1 MFKLKIDQLFPHP
14 DNPRKDLGDLTEL
27 AESIKVRGIM
37 QNLTVV
43 PRDEDYN
50 EFTVIIGHRR
60 LAAAKLA
67 GLIEVPCSIVELD
80 VREQLATMLLENM
93 QRSDLTIYEQA
104 QGFQM
109 MLDLGSDVSEI
120 AKETG
125 LSKTTIKNRTK
136 LLAFDRDSLKA
147 AEERGGTLSDYLEVL
162 KISDEGVRNEV
173 LAKVGTNNFDWELKR
188 AIREEDEAKIL
199 NKMVE
204 IVSGFAKLLPE
215 DFNGNDY
222 SFITTYNPSYQKADG
237 IKIPEDEQDYFYSI
251 MYGLLKIYIKDSE
264 ATKAEEDGENEVNER
279 QRLIN
284 ENKAELESI
293 ENLSRSAVIDF
304 IRNST
309 EHKLE
314 KHSKLIIDALI
325 KAVLDSRNVNPKRIF
340 EVLDIEYPEDKRSW
354 EFEYTDFEVMADKPL
369 QLTLA
374 ILYSMFVKELTTT
387 IEWDGQFDKNEYLN
401 FFYGFI
407 EKLGYKL
414 ASEEI
419 ELLDGSHRLY
429 NKVQDEEE

>member
-340 EVLDIEYPEDKRSW
+340 EVLDIDYPEDKRSW

>member
-147 AEERGGTLSDYLEVL
+147 AEERGGTLTDYLEVL
-162 KISDEGVRNEV
+162 KISDEQVRDKV
-173 LAKVGTNNFDWELKR
+173 LSKVGTNDFDWSLKR
-188 AIREEDEAKIL
+188 AIQEEQKAKIL
-199 NKMVE
+199 DKMIE

-237 IKIPEDEQDYFYSI
+237 IKIPEDEQDYFYAI
-251 MYGLLKIYIKDSE
+251 KYGWLNIYVKDSE
-264 ATKAEEDGENEVNER
+264 VEEEEEYRINER
-279 QRLIN
+279 QRLIDN
-284 ENKAELESI
+284 NKAELESI
-293 ENLSRSAVIDF
+293 EKLSRSAVVDF
-304 IRNST
+304 IRDST

-314 KHSKLIIDALI
+314 KHSKLIMDALI

-354 EFEYTDFEVMADKPL
+354 EFECSNFEVMADKPL

-374 ILYSMFVKELTTT
+374 ILYSMFVKELTST